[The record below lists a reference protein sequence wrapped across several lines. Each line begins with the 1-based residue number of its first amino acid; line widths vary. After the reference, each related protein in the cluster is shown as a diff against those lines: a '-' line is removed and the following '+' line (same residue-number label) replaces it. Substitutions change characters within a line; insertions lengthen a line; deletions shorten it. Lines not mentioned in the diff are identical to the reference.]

1 MKFNLFLFLFAP
13 IFLFAQQSAGIYSI
27 YFPIS
32 KNLLQATRFQSSQS
46 GVGGIGVINTGNLG
60 TNRNLIP
67 QFAPFL
73 HDSVRIKLEKFVE
86 EVLSSEA
93 VCIYKMNQ
101 KMKRYRLQDFQ
112 EVLEVF
118 REIALEMQ
126 LNFMTKITMFELK
139 CVLVDILLLPLLF
152 LVFRKDIFSLQ

>member
-1 MKFNLFLFLFAP
+1 MKFNLFIFLFAP

-32 KNLLQATRFQSSQS
+32 KNLLQATRVQSSQS

-60 TNRNLIP
+60 PNRNLISE
-67 QFAPFL
+67 FAPFL
-73 HDSVRIKLEKFVE
+73 HDSVRITLEKFVE

-101 KMKRYRLQDFQ
+101 KNEAISSSGFSGSIKGLPRNGLRNAIKFY
-112 EVLEVF
+112 
-118 REIALEMQ
+118 
-126 LNFMTKITMFELK
+126 
-139 CVLVDILLLPLLF
+139 DIYF
-152 LVFRKDIFSLQ
+152 

>member
-1 MKFNLFLFLFAP
+1 MKFYLFLFIFTP

-32 KNLLQATRFQSSQS
+32 KNLLQSTRVQSSQS

-60 TNRNLIP
+60 NNRNLIP

-73 HDSVRIKLEKFVE
+73 HDSVRITLEKLVE
-86 EVLSSEA
+86 EVLSSET

-101 KMKRYRLQDFQ
+101 KK
-112 EVLEVF
+112 
-118 REIALEMQ
+118 
-126 LNFMTKITMFELK
+126 
-139 CVLVDILLLPLLF
+139 
-152 LVFRKDIFSLQ
+152 